1 MDGKNV
7 MAIVN
12 QIKKYDIC
20 IWIINMMKYGVQCD
34 RKN

>member
-20 IWIINMMKYGVQCD
+20 IWIINYDEVWCSM
-34 RKN
+34 